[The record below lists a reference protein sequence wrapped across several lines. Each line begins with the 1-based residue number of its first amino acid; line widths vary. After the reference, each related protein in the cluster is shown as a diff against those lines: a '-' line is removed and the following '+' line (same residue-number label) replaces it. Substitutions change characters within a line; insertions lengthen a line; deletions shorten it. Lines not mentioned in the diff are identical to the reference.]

1 MTRPA
6 PILVFDVNETL
17 LDLTTLEPLFESL
30 FGERRAMRD
39 WFAELVSYA
48 QTLTLAG
55 YYRPFNEVA
64 AATLRLRGEV
74 AGVAIS
80 RADCQA
86 LGAALTAMPAVDD
99 AAPALARLRAAG
111 FRLVTLTNSP
121 LAPTPTP
128 LERAGL
134 AGYFEQHF
142 SVDGVACFKPAPA
155 CYQQVADAL
164 GVPTGSLCLVACH
177 VWDTLGAQAAGCQGA
192 FFQRPGNA
200 VLSLDG
206 VPAPTYEANDL
217 GALATQLGCAD

>member
-1 MTRPA
+1 MTRAA

-30 FGERRAMRD
+30 FGERRAMRE

-64 AATLRLRGEV
+64 AAALRLRGEV
-74 AGVAIS
+74 AGVSITQ
-80 RADCQA
+80 ADCQA
-86 LGAALTAMPAVDD
+86 LGAAVGAMPAVDD

-111 FRLVTLTNSP
+111 YRLVTLTNSP
-121 LAPTPTP
+121 PAPAPTP

-142 SVDGVACFKPAPA
+142 SVDRVQCFKPAPA
-155 CYQQVADAL
+155 CYHTVADAL
-164 GVPTGSLCLVACH
+164 SVPAESLCLVACH

-192 FFQRPGNA
+192 FIKRPGNA

-206 VPAPTYEANDL
+206 VPAPTFVADDL
-217 GALATQLGCAD
+217 GALATQLGCPD